1 MRIRNE
7 LTLISIRG
15 MTSPAPAEVVNDF
28 ESNVLFGERREMM
41 ADDKTK
47 RGPQDVS
54 KINLHEDYEV
64 EYWTKELGVS
74 RDELETVMKRVG
86 SSAKA
91 VREAL
96 GDGHR

>member
-1 MRIRNE
+1 
-7 LTLISIRG
+7 
-15 MTSPAPAEVVNDF
+15 MT
-28 ESNVLFGERREMM
+28 
-41 ADDKTK
+41 DDTNN
-47 RGPQDVS
+47 RGPQDRS
-54 KINLHEDYEV
+54 RIAMGEDYEV